1 MMNKEEF
8 IQLLQDKKYK
18 TAQNILSEMND
29 MDTASFLEE
38 LDAKECALAFRLI
51 SKEKAADGFDP

>member
-29 MDTASFLEE
+29 MEFE
-38 LDAKECALAFRLI
+38 DADISGRHVFRN
-51 SKEKAADGFDP
+51 

>member
-1 MMNKEEF
+1 MNKEEF

-29 MDTASFLEE
+29 MDTAAFLEE

-51 SKEKAADGFDP
+51 SKEKAANA

>member
-29 MDTASFLEE
+29 MDTAAFLEE
-38 LDAKECALAFRLI
+38 LDDERMVLWSFRLN
-51 SKEKAADGFDP
+51 F

>member
-29 MDTASFLEE
+29 MDTA
-38 LDAKECALAFRLI
+38 FRRVRCERMCFGI
-51 SKEKAADGFDP
+51 PFNF